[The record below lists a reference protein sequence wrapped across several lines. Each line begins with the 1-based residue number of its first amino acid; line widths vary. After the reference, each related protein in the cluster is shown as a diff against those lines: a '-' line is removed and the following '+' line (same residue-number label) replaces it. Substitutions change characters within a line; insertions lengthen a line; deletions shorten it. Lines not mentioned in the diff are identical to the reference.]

1 MEVPLC
7 DVVIVNFNAGP
18 FLKETIATV
27 LASSCVAKIYLVDNA
42 SSDGSVDGLDFGQ
55 QLVLKRNNQNLG
67 FATAANMGLAQ
78 TTAEY
83 ILVLNP
89 DCRVMPGAVERLID
103 VLESRA
109 DAGMAGPLL
118 LNPDGSEQAGG
129 RRKIP
134 TPRLAISRAFS
145 LTKLSR
151 FFPDKFDDF
160 LLHQQPLPNDTIET
174 EAISGACMM
183 VRRAALAE
191 TGPFDEEYFLHC
203 EDLDWCMRFHQNGW
217 KILFT
222 PQAVVIHEKGVS
234 GRNRQFTV
242 EWHKHAGM
250 IRFYRKFFSSTQSAW
265 MMPIVVSGVWIRFAA
280 IGSYLLI
287 TRKRSP

>member
-1 MEVPLC
+1 MSPLGVEVPLC

-27 LASSCVAKIYLVDNA
+27 LTSSCVTKIYLVDNA

-67 FATAANMGLAQ
+67 FATAANLGLAQ

-129 RRKIP
+129 RRRIP
-134 TPRLAISRAFS
+134 TPDWQF
-145 LTKLSR
+145 
-151 FFPDKFDDF
+151 
-160 LLHQQPLPNDTIET
+160 H
-174 EAISGACMM
+174 
-183 VRRAALAE
+183 
-191 TGPFDEEYFLHC
+191 GPS
-203 EDLDWCMRFHQNGW
+203 
-217 KILFT
+217 
-222 PQAVVIHEKGVS
+222 V
-234 GRNRQFTV
+234 
-242 EWHKHAGM
+242 
-250 IRFYRKFFSSTQSAW
+250 
-265 MMPIVVSGVWIRFAA
+265 
-280 IGSYLLI
+280 
-287 TRKRSP
+287 